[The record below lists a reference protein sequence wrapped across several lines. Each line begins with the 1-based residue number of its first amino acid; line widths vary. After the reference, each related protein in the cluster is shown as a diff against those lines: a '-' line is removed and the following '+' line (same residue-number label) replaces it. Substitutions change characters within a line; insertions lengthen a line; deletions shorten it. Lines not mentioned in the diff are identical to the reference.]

1 MADYREMYLRLFR
14 ATTRAIEMLTEA
26 QQECEEIYLSAEE
39 EMLPLPVS
47 EDAAAKRNKDRTL
60 RCSVRFRLFL

>member
-14 ATTRAIEMLTEA
+14 ATTKAIEMLTEA

-39 EMLPLPVS
+39 EMLPLLIS
-47 EDAAAKRNKDRTL
+47 EDAAAETK
-60 RCSVRFRLFL
+60 